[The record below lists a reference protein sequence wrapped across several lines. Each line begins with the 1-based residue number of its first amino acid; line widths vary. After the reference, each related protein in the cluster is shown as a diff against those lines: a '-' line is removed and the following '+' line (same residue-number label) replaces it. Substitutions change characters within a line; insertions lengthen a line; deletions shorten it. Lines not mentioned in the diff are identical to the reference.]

1 MGPMRA
7 PASTPETVETSPAS
21 SRSLLLV
28 GGCLVAVCLPLAFV
42 LPFHGSSRLAL
53 PLMLAAG
60 GLWALALRLGAS
72 RRTPLALV
80 LGVAVALRVVFLAGD
95 LGLSDDVWRYV
106 WEGGLVLEGK
116 SPYAWAPDDE
126 ALAPERAAWATVHGR
141 MNNTSI
147 SAAYPPVTQAA
158 AAVLTFVAGGA
169 AEADRARLAM
179 RVGFTLADLAVL
191 AGLLRLLRRRGLP
204 NGRALIWAWSPL
216 VAWEFAGSGHFD
228 SLGIALLVA
237 GLLAL
242 EPGRRRGQADEPAKD
257 HAEAPGSEPLAT
269 LPGTQGEPRGQLPR
283 RRLALGALA
292 LAAAFHVKLLP
303 LLAFPFVVRR
313 AGRAG
318 GPLLTAL
325 LLAGLALLAAPVAL
339 LEGGLSGAFAGLS
352 EYGLRWEAWNLGFRW
367 FEPLFDRFGVR
378 DGSVTDPRR
387 LARLAVA
394 VALALFGLRLFLRRV
409 EPVAATAL
417 CLAGYLLLTPTLH
430 PWYLTWLI
438 ALLAFLPSGLARPW
452 LWLAVASPILYL
464 PLVGWHAEGAW
475 QHPTWTWPVVAVPF
489 FLLLLGGLP
498 AVERALRRHP

>member
-1 MGPMRA
+1 MGA
-7 PASTPETVETSPAS
+7 PGSTPRSADSAPAS

-28 GGCLVAVCLPLAFV
+28 GGCLVATCLALAF
-42 LPFHGSSRLAL
+42 LGPFQDSSRLAL
-53 PLMLAAG
+53 PLMLVAG
-60 GLWALALRLGAS
+60 GLWALALGLGAG
-72 RRTPLALV
+72 REAPLTLV
-80 LGVAVALRVVFLAGD
+80 LSVAVALRVVFLAGD

-116 SPYAWAPDDE
+116 SPYAWAPDDP
-126 ALAPERAAWATVHGR
+126 ALASEREAWATVHDR
-141 MNNTSI
+141 MNNTTI

-158 AAVLTFVAGGA
+158 AAVLTFAAGGA
-169 AEADRARLAM
+169 EEADRGRFAM
-179 RVGFTLADLAVL
+179 RLGFTLADLAVL

-204 NGRALIWAWSPL
+204 RGRALIWAWSPL

-242 EPGRRRGQADEPAKD
+242 EPGRRRDQSDEPREGPAQGPARAP
-257 HAEAPGSEPLAT
+257 AETQGDPTGT
-269 LPGTQGEPRGQLPR
+269 LPK

-303 LLAFPFVVRR
+303 MLAFPFVVRR
-313 AGRAG
+313 AGGA
-318 GPLLTAL
+318 LLAAL
-325 LLAGLALLAAPVAL
+325 LLAGLVLLAAPVVL

-367 FEPLFDRFGVR
+367 IEPLFDGLGVR
-378 DGSVTDPRR
+378 DGGATDPRR
-387 LARLAVA
+387 LARLFVA
-394 VALALFGLRLFLRRV
+394 AALALFGLRLFLRRV

-430 PWYLTWLI
+430 PWYLTWLV
-438 ALLAFLPSGLARPW
+438 ALLAFLPGGLARPW

-464 PLVGWHAEGAW
+464 PLVGWHAEGVW
-475 QHPTWTWPVVAVPF
+475 QHPAWTWPVVAVPF
-489 FLLLLGGLP
+489 YLLLLAGLP
-498 AVERALRRHP
+498 AVERALGRRS